1 VTRFEKHPGT
11 FVMPKQVHG
20 SVEMPSSD
28 GEVSRRG
35 SMLWPD
41 KGTKI
46 VQGSRVDSCIQ
57 I

>member
-1 VTRFEKHPGT
+1 MTHFEKHPGK

-35 SMLWPD
+35 SVL
-41 KGTKI
+41 
-46 VQGSRVDSCIQ
+46 
-57 I
+57 

>member
-1 VTRFEKHPGT
+1 MTRFEKHPGT

-35 SMLWPD
+35 SVLWPD
-41 KGTKI
+41 KREQK
-46 VQGSRVDSCIQ
+46 
-57 I
+57 